1 MRDEGGKF
9 LFITHP
15 SSFRLHPCFPVSDRN
30 EITMS
35 QLFRFPSAV
44 KRDPVKTDPKH
55 TKEHE
60 TSGLKVANLNHP
72 LKEHNPNAS
81 TKRS

>member
-15 SSFRLHPCFPVSDRN
+15 SSFRLHPCFPYTFYRN

-44 KRDPVKTDPKH
+44 KRDPVKTIDE
-55 TKEHE
+55 THE
-60 TSGLKVANLNHP
+60 RTRNFGSKGC
-72 LKEHNPNAS
+72 
-81 TKRS
+81 